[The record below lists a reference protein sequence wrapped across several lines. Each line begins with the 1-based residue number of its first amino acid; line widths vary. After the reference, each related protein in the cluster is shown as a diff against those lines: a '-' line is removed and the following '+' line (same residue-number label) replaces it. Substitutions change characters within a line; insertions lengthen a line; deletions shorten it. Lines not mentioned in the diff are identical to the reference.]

1 MRRRSPGTRGRRSR
15 GSLEHWEADPAHGR
29 GPDRSPA
36 PSSGGRHLT
45 LLPRLRVPVQAEATM
60 SEEANDGADVD
71 FEAALAELEGLVERM
86 ERGELSLD
94 DSLGAFERG
103 IHLTRTCQRA
113 LADAE
118 QRVRTLL
125 EREDGTVELGD
136 DDAAERQN

>member
-1 MRRRSPGTRGRRSR
+1 MT
-15 GSLEHWEADPAHGR
+15 ED
-29 GPDRSPA
+29 
-36 PSSGGRHLT
+36 
-45 LLPRLRVPVQAEATM
+45 AT
-60 SEEANDGADVD
+60 DGAGVD

-118 QRVRTLL
+118 QRVRLLL
-125 EREDGTVELGD
+125 EREDGDLELREAA
-136 DDAAERQN
+136 DASGEAGEAAS